1 MYVQAQIEIETSF
14 VTESVRKDAEMFQ
27 KVSEMLRAIWDMFQ
41 KVSDNKTT
49 CFEMF
54 QKCVRILA
62 ANDDSLHKH
71 VEPALKLF

>member
-41 KVSDNKTT
+41 KVSDIKKQHVSK
-49 CFEMF
+49 CFRNVFGYLRQMMIRF
-54 QKCVRILA
+54 INMLSQ
-62 ANDDSLHKH
+62 
-71 VEPALKLF
+71 P